1 MNDLLF
7 GNNNQA
13 VIRKLADRSIKS
25 DNPLNRGAAEKASLV
40 LPLG

>member
-25 DNPLNRGAAEKASLV
+25 DKRSRAFLLLTIALAV
-40 LPLG
+40 